1 MQNTKE
7 LSVVELQQ
15 ILGGKRAS
23 FGKCV
28 VGAWGVGAAGLGAG
42 VSGGLWGMAAGG
54 IGGELAYM
62 GANGCL

>member
-7 LSVVELQQ
+7 LSVVELQH

-28 VGAWGVGAAGLGAG
+28 VGAAGLGAG
-42 VSGGLWGMAAGG
+42 VSGG

>member
-28 VGAWGVGAAGLGAG
+28 VGAWGAGAAGLGAG
-42 VSGGLWGMAAGG
+42 VRGMAAGG

>member
-28 VGAWGVGAAGLGAG
+28 VGAAGLGAG
-42 VSGGLWGMAAGG
+42 VSGG

>member
-28 VGAWGVGAAGLGAG
+28 VGAAGLGAG

>member
-28 VGAWGVGAAGLGAG
+28 VGAWGAGAAGLGAG
-42 VSGGLWGMAAGG
+42 VRG
-54 IGGELAYM
+54 
-62 GANGCL
+62 NGCWWYRRRISLHGG